1 MFGQCG
7 RDLGLEIGE
16 FGDAGHVEK
25 VGKEANVLTGQR
37 VHYKTNNAHVIKCF
51 DCFCFCFSCFLTE

>member
-1 MFGQCG
+1 MMLGQCG
-7 RDLGLEIGE
+7 HDLGLEIVE

-37 VHYKTNNAHVIKCF
+37 VHDKTNNAHVIK
-51 DCFCFCFSCFLTE
+51 FC